1 MGAVLTIGRLGNLL
15 GEEAELE
22 VFHALTWLR
31 GDGEI
36 LDFYQTQQFSRQDT
50 QGIDFVVF
58 VTRLWLPIAFQ
69 VKRSS
74 KYARIHR
81 RKYPNIPLV
90 VVSKGEIRR
99 QIRKII
105 HEQLAERS
113 EQRKNLLGMTKNG
126 EALLLEKKCEACQC
140 SIIT

>member
-1 MGAVLTIGRLGNLL
+1 MGAVLTVGRLWNLL
-15 GEEAELE
+15 GAEAELE
-22 VFHALTWLR
+22 VSHALTWLR

-36 LDFYQTQQFSRQDT
+36 QDFYQTEQFSRQDT

-58 VTRLWLPIAFQ
+58 VTRLWIPIPFQ

-81 RKYPNIPLV
+81 KKYPKIPLV

-105 HEQLAERS
+105 HEQLAERK
-113 EQRKNLLGMTKNG
+113 EQRRILLEMSRNG
-126 EALLLEKKCEACQC
+126 ETLLLEKKCEDCQC